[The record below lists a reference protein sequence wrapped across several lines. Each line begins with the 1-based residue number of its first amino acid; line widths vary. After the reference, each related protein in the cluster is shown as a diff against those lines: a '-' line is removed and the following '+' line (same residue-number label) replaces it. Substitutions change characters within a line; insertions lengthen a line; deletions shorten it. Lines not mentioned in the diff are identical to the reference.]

1 MKIIHRFEPGELDTL
16 YQFLVRS
23 GLFVDI
29 QLAELRDKSL
39 EVLIKEKLAL
49 AAATKGWEIS
59 LPATDDA
66 DTSNRNAFRVLKRS
80 QRASADNRWLWRA
93 SERSEHKFDLAILQR
108 KTKSGAMTH
117 EVPPFPGMESPVPQF
132 TFMICKWPYQ
142 L

>member
-1 MKIIHRFEPGELDTL
+1 MKIIHRFEPGELDSL
-16 YQFLVRS
+16 YQFLVWS

-29 QLAELRDKSL
+29 QLDELRDKSL
-39 EVLIKEKLAL
+39 EVVIKEKLAL

-59 LPATDDA
+59 LPATDGA
-66 DTSNRNAFRVLKRS
+66 DTSNRDAFRVLKRS
-80 QRASADNRWLWRA
+80 QRPGGDNRWLWRS

-108 KTKSGAMTH
+108 KTKSGAMTY
-117 EVPPFPGMESPVPQF
+117 EVPPFPGMESPVPHF